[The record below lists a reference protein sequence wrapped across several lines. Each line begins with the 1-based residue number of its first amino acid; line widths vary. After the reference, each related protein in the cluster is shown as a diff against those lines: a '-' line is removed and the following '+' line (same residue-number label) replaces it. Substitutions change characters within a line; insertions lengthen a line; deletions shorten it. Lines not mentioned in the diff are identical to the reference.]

1 MKLSKSRIEGA
12 WLIDPV
18 RHGDERGWFQE
29 WFKKSE
35 VEKQI
40 GFSFEPVQIN
50 LSHSQQGVV
59 RGIHYSIANEGQAK
73 LVTVLAGEIN
83 DYAIDVRPGS
93 PTFGKWERV
102 QLSSSI
108 GNSVLLGPNLAH
120 AFQCV
125 SSAATVCYAVSAEF
139 NPEAEK
145 AINPLCP
152 TLNIEWNNNF
162 AILLSPKDE
171 TAPSLDQ
178 QLEAGLLPTQISPN
192 IT

>member
-1 MKLSKSRIEGA
+1 MKLSKSKVEGA

-35 VEKQI
+35 VERQI
-40 GFSFEPVQIN
+40 GFTFEPVQLNI
-50 LSHSQQGVV
+50 SHSKRGVV
-59 RGIHYSIANEGQAK
+59 RGIHYSIDVEGQAK
-73 LVTVLAGEIN
+73 YVTVMSGEID
-83 DYAIDVRPGS
+83 DYIIDVRPGS
-93 PTFGKWERV
+93 PTFGQWERV
-102 QLSSSI
+102 RLSSSV

-125 SSAATVCYAVSAEF
+125 SDEATVCYAVSAEF
-139 NPEAEK
+139 NHEAEK

-162 AILLSPKDE
+162 QILLSLKDE
-171 TAPSLDQ
+171 AAPSLDQ
-178 QLEAGLLPTQISPN
+178 QKSAGLLPRL
-192 IT
+192 

>member
-1 MKLSKSRIEGA
+1 MKLSKSSIEGA

-40 GFSFEPVQIN
+40 GFSFEPVQLNI
-50 LSHSQQGVV
+50 SHSQQGVV
-59 RGIHYSIANEGQAK
+59 RGIHYSIAARGQAK
-73 LVTVLAGEIN
+73 LVTVLSGEID
-83 DYAIDVRPGS
+83 DYAIDVRLGS
-93 PTFGKWERV
+93 PTFGKWER
-102 QLSSSI
+102 LRISSDV
-108 GNSVLLGPNLAH
+108 GNSILLGPHLAH

-125 SSAATVCYAVSAEF
+125 SDEATVCYAVSAEF

-152 TLNIEWNNNF
+152 TLNIDWNSNF
-162 AILLSPKDE
+162 PILLSPKDE
-171 TAPSLDQ
+171 AAHYLDQ
-178 QLEAGLLPTQISPN
+178 QKANGLLPRL
-192 IT
+192 

>member
-40 GFSFEPVQIN
+40 GFSFEPVQLNI
-50 LSHSQQGVV
+50 SHSQQGVI
-59 RGIHYSIANEGQAK
+59 RGIHYSVAAEGQAK
-73 LVTVLAGEIN
+73 YVTAMAGEID
-83 DYAIDVRPGS
+83 DYIIDVRPES
-93 PTFGKWERV
+93 PTFGQWERV
-102 QLSSSI
+102 RLSSSI
-108 GNSVLLGPNLAH
+108 GNSVLLGSNLAH

-125 SSAATVCYAVSAEF
+125 SAEATVCYAVSAEF

-152 TLNIEWNNNF
+152 TLQIEWNKNF
-162 AILLSPKDE
+162 TILLSPKDE
-171 TAPSLDQ
+171 TAPNLDQ
-178 QLEAGLLPTQISPN
+178 QKTAGLLPRL
-192 IT
+192 